1 MTEGIN
7 VDELTPMMRQYF
19 EVKKNYPDTLV
30 FYRLGDFYELFF
42 DDARTVSNLL
52 DITLTRRGNQ
62 GGAPVPMAGVPY
74 HAADNY
80 IGRLIKMGRSVVIC
94 EQVGDRTKG
103 AMITRKVTRI
113 ITPGTVTD
121 EGMVPDNQDNVLCCV
136 FEEKD
141 RFALARL
148 NISTGQFLVTELDSM
163 AELGILLSKL
173 NPAELLYPERF
184 RYFQDIQNVTCRKA
198 LPLWDFNYDGA
209 LKQLCTQFKTRS
221 LSGFGIA
228 SMKLGIRAAG
238 ALLNYVKSTQ
248 NVDIEH
254 VTSIGNDSLS
264 GMVIIDRTAQKNL
277 ELVDNLNGNDKA
289 SVLGVLDETRTPM
302 GTRLLRSMLVNPL
315 RNNDQINSRLDL
327 VEALQ
332 HAPRSVE
339 LTELLSSMGDL
350 ERIVA
355 RIGLR
360 SAKPRDLSKL
370 RDAIELLPQ
379 FRSLLLEGTGITPE
393 QLDAG
398 IKPEVGDDE
407 AAAGAAGAA
416 GAGGAASSDKGSKSA
431 KAARATR
438 SKKKASHGKTAVC
451 AADGVGSD
459 CESFDEPLFKVTG
472 AEGPG
477 PADVAAQLQ
486 EAAETAADAADIAAV
501 TELND
506 DVPVNEWNEADD
518 AAAGAAAGAAV
529 GGNADDSAQADCDAG
544 DAGAGDDWDDE
555 LDGADSH
562 RPEELVAAGEITGRM
577 KLLLAEKAGM
587 LPELGDMGTLLRR
600 AVAEFPALMI
610 RDGGVIA
617 DGFNQELDELR
628 DLQNGSENVLLA
640 IEERE
645 KARTGINTLKV
656 RFNNVHGYYI
666 EVSRLSAD
674 KVPAEYVRRQTL
686 KNSERYITPELKV
699 LEEKTLSA
707 RTRCLQLEKEL
718 YDRLIEELILALPRL
733 SAFAHNIAML
743 DVSLS
748 LARVALKRH
757 YVRPQLSTDSHIRI
771 VEGRHPVVETI
782 SDSQFIVNSLELNSQ
797 KSLAVISGP
806 NMGGKSTFMRQTALI
821 AIMARIGSFV
831 PATEAVIGDIDRIFT
846 RIGASDDLASGR
858 STFMVEMEETA
869 TIVNNATAHSL
880 VIMDEVGRGTSGAEG
895 AAIAEAIVQFL
906 SRKVRPLTMFATHYT
921 EVTALVE
928 NYANAFNLCFNARE
942 FNGRM
947 VFFYTAQPGRQS
959 RSYGIE
965 VARLAGVPPAITKS
979 AIGFYNARTKEL
991 ESADIFTAPL
1001 LNLSEDTLESGAQGS
1016 DSGQSSGDAQSAQL
1030 TEALR
1035 NANAHIAS
1043 LEARVFESEAA
1054 KATLEH
1060 ELKASHELRNVIA
1073 TIDLNSLTPLEA
1085 LNTLSRLKE
1094 SLRTREE

>member
-277 ELVDNLNGNDKA
+277 ELVDNLNGNDRA

-315 RNNDQINSRLDL
+315 RNNEQINSRLDL

-407 AAAGAAGAA
+407 AAV
-416 GAGGAASSDKGSKSA
+416 ASTK
-431 KAARATR
+431 
-438 SKKKASHGKTAVC
+438 
-451 AADGVGSD
+451 
-459 CESFDEPLFKVTG
+459 F
-472 AEGPG
+472 
-477 PADVAAQLQ
+477 
-486 EAAETAADAADIAAV
+486 
-501 TELND
+501 
-506 DVPVNEWNEADD
+506 
-518 AAAGAAAGAAV
+518 
-529 GGNADDSAQADCDAG
+529 
-544 DAGAGDDWDDE
+544 
-555 LDGADSH
+555 
-562 RPEELVAAGEITGRM
+562 
-577 KLLLAEKAGM
+577 
-587 LPELGDMGTLLRR
+587 
-600 AVAEFPALMI
+600 
-610 RDGGVIA
+610 
-617 DGFNQELDELR
+617 
-628 DLQNGSENVLLA
+628 
-640 IEERE
+640 
-645 KARTGINTLKV
+645 
-656 RFNNVHGYYI
+656 
-666 EVSRLSAD
+666 
-674 KVPAEYVRRQTL
+674 
-686 KNSERYITPELKV
+686 
-699 LEEKTLSA
+699 
-707 RTRCLQLEKEL
+707 
-718 YDRLIEELILALPRL
+718 
-733 SAFAHNIAML
+733 
-743 DVSLS
+743 
-748 LARVALKRH
+748 
-757 YVRPQLSTDSHIRI
+757 
-771 VEGRHPVVETI
+771 
-782 SDSQFIVNSLELNSQ
+782 Q
-797 KSLAVISGP
+797 K
-806 NMGGKSTFMRQTALI
+806 F
-821 AIMARIGSFV
+821 
-831 PATEAVIGDIDRIFT
+831 
-846 RIGASDDLASGR
+846 
-858 STFMVEMEETA
+858 
-869 TIVNNATAHSL
+869 
-880 VIMDEVGRGTSGAEG
+880 
-895 AAIAEAIVQFL
+895 
-906 SRKVRPLTMFATHYT
+906 
-921 EVTALVE
+921 
-928 NYANAFNLCFNARE
+928 
-942 FNGRM
+942 
-947 VFFYTAQPGRQS
+947 
-959 RSYGIE
+959 
-965 VARLAGVPPAITKS
+965 
-979 AIGFYNARTKEL
+979 
-991 ESADIFTAPL
+991 
-1001 LNLSEDTLESGAQGS
+1001 
-1016 DSGQSSGDAQSAQL
+1016 
-1030 TEALR
+1030 
-1035 NANAHIAS
+1035 
-1043 LEARVFESEAA
+1043 
-1054 KATLEH
+1054 
-1060 ELKASHELRNVIA
+1060 
-1073 TIDLNSLTPLEA
+1073 
-1085 LNTLSRLKE
+1085 
-1094 SLRTREE
+1094 

>member
-277 ELVDNLNGNDKA
+277 ELVDNLNGNDRA

-315 RNNDQINSRLDL
+315 RNNEQINSRLDL

-407 AAAGAAGAA
+407 AAVADAAGAA
-416 GAGGAASSDKGSKSA
+416 GAASSDKGSKSG
-431 KAARATR
+431 KAVRATR
-438 SKKKASHGKTAVC
+438 SKKKAAPGKA
-451 AADGVGSD
+451 AAGEADGAGSD
-459 CESFDEPLFKVTG
+459 SESFDEPLFKVTG
-472 AEGPG
+472 ADAPG
-477 PADVAAQLQ
+477 PADVAAQLH
-486 EAAETAADAADIAAV
+486 EAAEAAADAADAVDGAAV

-506 DVPVNEWNEADD
+506 DVPVDEWDEADD
-518 AAAGAAAGAAV
+518 AAAGAAAG
-529 GGNADDSAQADCDAG
+529 SDAG
-544 DAGAGDDWDDE
+544 DVADAGSNSADAGDAGDDWDDE
-555 LDGADSH
+555 LDGADSQ

-587 LPELGDMGTLLRR
+587 LPDLGDMGTLLRR

-617 DGFNQELDELR
+617 EGFNQELDELR

-757 YVRPQLSTDSHIRI
+757 YVRPQLSTDSHIKI
-771 VEGRHPVVETI
+771 VEGRHPVVEAI

-1001 LNLSEDTLESGAQGS
+1001 LNLSEDALESGAQES
-1016 DSGQSSGDAQSAQL
+1016 DNGQAVGDTQGAQL
-1030 TEALR
+1030 AEALR

-1094 SLRTREE
+1094 SLRSREE